1 MFWGVLMLF
10 LYVAVEGEEGNST
23 VSGVCSR
30 HYIWLN
36 IKWILCKQVITKEE
50 ETEWGERR
58 EKGGVVKIAGTVTEG

>member
-10 LYVAVEGEEGNST
+10 LYAAVEGEEGNGT

-30 HYIWLN
+30 HYILLN

-50 ETEWGERR
+50 ETKWGERR
-58 EKGGVVKIAGTVTEG
+58 EKGGSLR